1 MAEWKRYQEETAKL
15 FRDLGCSV
23 ETDLLVKGVRSE
35 HRLDVSVRFTRF
47 GLKQHWIIECKF
59 WHRRVP
65 KERVEVLKSITG
77 ELGADR
83 GILIAERGHQSG
95 AYEAATLTN
104 ITLTTLAKL
113 REATKGELLALGL
126 STVRRRAIV
135 IQHDVRSLEVEVPL
149 LSLKPLLVDGS
160 ERERSNRLGWTM
172 ITAKPGA
179 DHGILANI
187 FFDAHLVE
195 SHANDAERGSF
206 PVWLICHFDKMNDA
220 TQSKDHQDSFYQAVR
235 WDCNNLEEFV
245 ASASDLLDTLD
256 RVLLKQKVQVANC
269 APL

>member
-1 MAEWKRYQEETAKL
+1 MAEWRRYQEETAKL

-65 KERVEVLKSITG
+65 KERVEVLKSITA

-95 AYEAATLTN
+95 AHEATTLTN

-113 REATKGELLALGL
+113 REAAKGDLLALAL
-126 STVRRRAIV
+126 PTVKRRAIA
-135 IQHDVRSLEVEVPL
+135 IQHDAGSLYDEVDLFPGEIDQPGRTRL
-149 LSLKPLLVDGS
+149 RGS
-160 ERERSNRLGWTM
+160 MHS
-172 ITAKPGA
+172 AKPGA
-179 DHGILANI
+179 DSGTLAAI
-187 FFDAHLVE
+187 WFDAHRVE
-195 SHANDAERGSF
+195 AGANDAGLGSF
-206 PVWLICHFDKMNDA
+206 PVTLHCDFDEEGNVL
-220 TQSKDHQDSFYQAVR
+220 QSNPL

-245 ASASDLLDTLD
+245 IYASYLLDILD
-256 RVLLKQKVQVANC
+256 RVLLKQKAQVANG
-269 APL
+269 APA